1 MLPNTGSLID
11 TLVKSFDDRRKELL
25 VDREAYTTTLSQGNV
40 AFPDATAHIREA
52 DWKIQTPSTLLERR
66 VEMIGGATRSEL
78 VNGLNSGAKS
88 YIADLWNFTAGDPFN
103 IVRAHRNLTRAAKL
117 DLAYLPAE
125 GGRVRINPLSTCR
138 LMVVPRPMFVLEP
151 GHMIGDEPVSASLY
165 DLAHFVANCG
175 SDLKARQGNIVFYLR
190 DVRTHLEA
198 RFWNDLFDVL
208 EEHMQWTRGTIRAT
222 VILDSV
228 SSALEAEEILFEL
241 MHHSAGL
248 SLDPQGYAADHIA
261 LFNAPDRQTLP
272 DRESIGLNAPF
283 LRALSLFAIGIC
295 HRRGC
300 HAIGAASLV
309 LPSRTPEKVKADYL
323 NMLGDKEREAVDG
336 HDGTLVVHAD
346 TVTPTMVEFNK
357 SMPLSNQLSYLRN
370 DEISPADLIRR
381 PEGNITVESLLSIIR
396 STLRNLVERQDHNG
410 WIVQGSRVHDR
421 SSIRLSLRLLWQ
433 WNKSEYGKITNS
445 GLEIHDD
452 LLKYLIKKESDKM
465 YGKSSDLII
474 KRAENAVKHLLE
486 QVTGEML
493 PLEPMV

>member
-421 SSIRLSLRLLWQ
+421 SSIRLSLRLFWQ

>member
-25 VDREAYTTTLSQGNV
+25 VDREAYTKTLSQGNV